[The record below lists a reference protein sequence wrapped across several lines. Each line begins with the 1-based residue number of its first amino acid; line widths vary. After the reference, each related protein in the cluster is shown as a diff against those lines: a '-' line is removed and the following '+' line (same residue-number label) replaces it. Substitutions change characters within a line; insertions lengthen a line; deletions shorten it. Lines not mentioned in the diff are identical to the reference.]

1 MIIQVKQIIIIIYE
15 RNKMN
20 HFMSCIKLLIS
31 SLVVML
37 LGLIFMIGEQLV
49 ITYVCIA
56 LSLVLLLMGCAVGE
70 YKRKYRQ
77 EQEDRER
84 EDEKKK

>member
-1 MIIQVKQIIIIIYE
+1 
-15 RNKMN
+15 MN

-70 YKRKYRQ
+70 YKRKSRQ
-77 EQEDRER
+77 EREDREK

>member
-1 MIIQVKQIIIIIYE
+1 
-15 RNKMN
+15 
-20 HFMSCIKLLIS
+20 
-31 SLVVML
+31 
-37 LGLIFMIGEQLV
+37 MIGEQLV

-70 YKRKYRQ
+70 YKRKSRQ
-77 EQEDRER
+77 EREDREK